1 MTLPAKMKFG
11 IFLGPFHAVGE
22 NPTLA
27 LERDLELIQ
36 WLDTLGY
43 DEAWVGEH
51 HSAGWETIAS
61 PEVFIATAAERTRQ
75 IKLGT
80 GVISLPYHHP
90 LMVANRMILLDHL
103 TRGRVMM
110 GVGPGALTSDAYM
123 LGIDPGTQ
131 RERMDEAL
139 GIILR
144 LFTETEPITYKS
156 DWFELHDAMVQLR
169 PYQQPHMHVAV
180 ASVESPS
187 GVSLAGKHGASVL
200 SMAVPRG
207 KKSESDFTYLW
218 DIAEESAAEHE
229 KTVSREDWRLVVPV
243 HLAESRAEALD
254 QARHGA
260 GMYQQQYLEATIG
273 RQPAFD
279 VPMDKVI
286 DSMVDSGAWIVG
298 TPDECIAGIERLGQ
312 RSGGFGG
319 FLVQAI
325 DWAPRENMLH
335 SFELLARHVMP
346 RFQGSLEGL
355 TVSNQW
361 SREHTK
367 VFESLRL
374 NAMDRARQVWEE
386 RQ

>member
-1 MTLPAKMKFG
+1 MP
-11 IFLGPFHAVGE
+11 
-22 NPTLA
+22 
-27 LERDLELIQ
+27 
-36 WLDTLGY
+36 
-43 DEAWVGEH
+43 
-51 HSAGWETIAS
+51 
-61 PEVFIATAAERTRQ
+61 
-75 IKLGT
+75 
-80 GVISLPYHHP
+80 
-90 LMVANRMILLDHL
+90 
-103 TRGRVMM
+103 
-110 GVGPGALTSDAYM
+110 
-123 LGIDPGTQ
+123 
-131 RERMDEAL
+131 
-139 GIILR
+139 
-144 LFTETEPITYKS
+144 
-156 DWFELHDAMVQLR
+156 
-169 PYQQPHMHVAV
+169 
-180 ASVESPS
+180 
-187 GVSLAGKHGASVL
+187 
-200 SMAVPRG
+200 
-207 KKSESDFTYLW
+207 
-218 DIAEESAAEHE
+218 
-229 KTVSREDWRLVVPV
+229 
-243 HLAESRAEALD
+243 LAESRAEALD
-254 QARHGA
+254 QARHVA
-260 GMYQQQYLEATIG
+260 RMYQQQYLEATIG